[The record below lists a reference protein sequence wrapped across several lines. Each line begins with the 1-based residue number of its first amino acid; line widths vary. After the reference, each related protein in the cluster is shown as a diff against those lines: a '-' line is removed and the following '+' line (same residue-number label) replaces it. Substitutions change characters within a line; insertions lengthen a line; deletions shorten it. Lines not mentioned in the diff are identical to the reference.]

1 MAVCQFCGCKTDEL
15 DFVDVR
21 IGGLDKKAC
30 SFCRRQL
37 KNFDGDNIS
46 DAQIKWLLAVINK
59 AVPDREED
67 VLDALKEL
75 LEKNGGASEATAPQE
90 PYAAEVKHYKA
101 QSSKA
106 QVTSDDGDKDR
117 LIAEL
122 TTRVDKLEK
131 TIIMMK
137 RTQLIKLVCEIA
149 IPVILGIIILII
161 FFSSGF
167 YNTLSGLYSSFG

>member
-15 DFVDVR
+15 DFVAVR

-30 SFCRRQL
+30 SFCGRQL

-90 PYAAEVKHYKA
+90 AYAAEVKHYKA
-101 QSSKA
+101 QSKSNFGA
-106 QVTSDDGDKDR
+106 DDGDKDK

-122 TTRVDKLEK
+122 NARVDKLEK
-131 TIIMMK
+131 TIIAMK
-137 RTQLIKLVCEIA
+137 RSQLIKLICEIS
-149 IPVILGIIILII
+149 IPVILGIIFLIVL
-161 FFSSGF
+161 FSSGF
-167 YNTLSGLYSSFG
+167 YDRLAELMNYMV